1 MHASQP
7 AARRAGLC
15 LAWPAMHGCALHGRS
30 SWLVAWLTTT
40 AAVALAR
47 AARRLLRQANVT
59 VRSVAPSPCASY
71 ADALLASSWKATL
84 VESCTMMSGRGG
96 LTYRGTNSNGTTRP
110 EKNKKNAGPWR
121 EQEELSLL
129 TLFRNVRIKQ
139 PTGEEMSSAVQTRT
153 ARQCTKKQQ
162 TLREHVHNPQLART
176 LTPLEFAWK
185 EMMARVTVGA
195 GELSIIHAGPS
206 GVSDFAT
213 PPRGLL
219 SPLVQQRHERLYKFT
234 PPRGLL
240 STLQQRH
247 GRPYKFHTA
256 TTSLAST
263 DQATMDLSGDLGVRC
278 SYGLPLLL
286 LWHSQHDT

>member
-1 MHASQP
+1 MLVLNKNMP
-7 AARRAGLC
+7 ALNKTRVGVGGLDC
-15 LAWPAMHGCALHGRS
+15 SLSATW
-30 SWLVAWLTTT
+30 TT
-40 AAVALAR
+40 A
-47 AARRLLRQANVT
+47 
-59 VRSVAPSPCASY
+59 
-71 ADALLASSWKATL
+71 
-84 VESCTMMSGRGG
+84 
-96 LTYRGTNSNGTTRP
+96 TT
-110 EKNKKNAGPWR
+110 
-121 EQEELSLL
+121 
-129 TLFRNVRIKQ
+129 
-139 PTGEEMSSAVQTRT
+139 
-153 ARQCTKKQQ
+153 
-162 TLREHVHNPQLART
+162 
-176 LTPLEFAWK
+176 WK

-206 GVSDFAT
+206 GVSVFAT